1 VRHRIGIL
9 VLAVLA
15 VIPVAGC
22 SRVSDRTGSDA
33 TQLITADYGETPIAT
48 DGLRAGQ
55 SVMDGLR
62 ATHTIETGFGGGF
75 VASIDGRAS
84 ETNPARDWLYFV
96 NGIGATRSAQEITVR
111 AGDRIWWDHREWQ
124 GHPTA
129 SAVVGSW
136 PQPFVS
142 GYTTKPQSVS
152 ADAPL
157 DEALRQQ
164 DVNVVTGESAWRVRV
179 GANDALV
186 KRDPAWRRAT
196 AASDSELVA
205 RIQGGRVEVIDRK
218 GEWVAVPDGRA
229 IAVAVITGT
238 TADDGGV
245 LLAVAGITRTDAE
258 RAAQTIADKPDVLA
272 GRFAVAFDAAGTPTA
287 TAGWANP

>member
-1 VRHRIGIL
+1 MRHRIGIL

-15 VIPVAGC
+15 VLPVAGC

-33 TQLITADYGETPIAT
+33 TQLITADYGATPIAT

-55 SVMDGLR
+55 SVMDGL
-62 ATHTIETGFGGGF
+62 
-75 VASIDGRAS
+75 
-84 ETNPARDWLYFV
+84 
-96 NGIGATRSAQEITVR
+96 GATRSAQEITVR

-258 RAAQTIADKPDVLA
+258 RAAQTIEDKPDVLA